1 MALMIGTECMSC
13 GLCIEECPNDAISKS
28 IPVYVIDSELC
39 TECVGSF
46 DEPQC
51 VMVCPLDVIIPN
63 PDYAESHEQ
72 LLEKEKHI
80 LGSRDPDQ

>member
-1 MALMIGTECMSC
+1 MALMIGPECMSC
-13 GLCIEECPNDAISKS
+13 GLCIEECPNDAILKS

-46 DEPQC
+46 GEPQC

-63 PDYAESHEQ
+63 PDYAESHGR
-72 LLEKEKHI
+72 LLEKEKRI
-80 LGSRDPDQ
+80 LGSRDPDR